1 MKKLL
6 GIIVLGLLLSTSANA
21 GLFSKNE
28 FKFSRCY
35 TESYNN
41 HDDWLAD
48 SLFLRWDWEINLKN
62 KTATRLAQL
71 QVDDKELSIDQF
83 QIVAVTKE
91 FIKTNTISDTSY
103 IFYRKTGEIQIVG
116 WSGKS
121 TMKCEIFD

>member
-1 MKKLL
+1 MKKRFL
-6 GIIVLGLLLSTSANA
+6 IILVALLLSGNAYA
-21 GLFSKNE
+21 GLLSKNE

-41 HDDWLAD
+41 HNDWLAN

-62 KTATRLAQL
+62 KTATRLAKL
-71 QVDDKELSIDQF
+71 KVDDKELVIDQF

-103 IFYRKTGEIQIVG
+103 IFYRKTGEIQVAG

-121 TMKCEIFD
+121 IMKCEIFD